1 MKYVHIPGG
10 SARRHARSCV
20 QEWSVAHDPHIRRL
34 GSRMSWRYI
43 RTTVYGRVRHQNKL
57 RYIRRRATHSNLQ
70 NDAASRINVEVVESV
85 GVVARQSDTGHRL
98 AKGNARA
105 ESSLAPE
112 LDESAAHSSVIIV
125 VGAVTRYG
133 GVPSAAGQARSPG
146 SGMASGIVVVGVSA
160 VELAI
165 VD

>member
-1 MKYVHIPGG
+1 MEVYPDH
-10 SARRHARSCV
+10 CV
-20 QEWSVAHDPHIRRL
+20 RKSTSSE
-34 GSRMSWRYI
+34 
-43 RTTVYGRVRHQNKL
+43 
-57 RYIRRRATHSNLQ
+57 RAAIHCEGEGTHPNLQ

-133 GVPSAAGQARSPG
+133 GVPSAAGQARGPG

-160 VELAI
+160 VELAV